1 MKQIVTQRWQPHNTW
16 QLRESAIYLLGFLFP
31 LAAQLN
37 VCLGDDV
44 QQLLPAAL
52 RDPHARIRET
62 GCWAAQR
69 LAEAHEGSGEPDGID
84 AQSVLEPLMAL
95 MLDDDAGVCKAALRA
110 LHALVEEWVGPERP
124 DVLPQ
129 LMKRCVEVWDKLPA
143 LRDTVGLDLVSACMC
158 FSPGNIEEERR
169 LALLVVAALDRWDL
183 DDLRRVAALLSHVR
197 TCLDTL
203 GREFEPL
210 VERVAGRLRQLIDHA
225 LAALSPHQQ
234 QQRTTDGLDI
244 GEMQSRREGPA
255 LNEGLFLCAE
265 LFVRGLDPSR
275 YIPESLL
282 VSFALAT
289 INYKNVREQGGCGAL
304 LGSVAA
310 HKPHLPAVEEA
321 LRQATAATPVCQWKS
336 AGLLAAIG
344 RLAGNV
350 RGLELQWVAPFWHES
365 ALWTRRQRHDAA
377 IMAFQFG
384 RHYAHVVPDVVLAK
398 LVALPPGLL
407 DRGNNENESDSES
420 EDEDEDMDE
429 GDEVLFYDDA
439 RSESLEERKA
449 AVIEG
454 LTNLILEFAVERK
467 LLSDT
472 TNYHGDDDDDD
483 DHDRPKKRR
492 RVESQNKSDD
502 DDDEAPEVRIS
513 ASRILLLYVRCLH
526 WVDDSVDGEG
536 DARRARVARALR
548 ALAELVSADQV
559 ARCFGGR
566 STSERQAWATTVA
579 KYDTND
585 SELVPAILGK

>member
-1 MKQIVTQRWQPHNTW
+1 
-16 QLRESAIYLLGFLFP
+16 
-31 LAAQLN
+31 
-37 VCLGDDV
+37 
-44 QQLLPAAL
+44 
-52 RDPHARIRET
+52 
-62 GCWAAQR
+62 
-69 LAEAHEGSGEPDGID
+69 
-84 AQSVLEPLMAL
+84 
-95 MLDDDAGVCKAALRA
+95 
-110 LHALVEEWVGPERP
+110 
-124 DVLPQ
+124 
-129 LMKRCVEVWDKLPA
+129 
-143 LRDTVGLDLVSACMC
+143 
-158 FSPGNIEEERR
+158 
-169 LALLVVAALDRWDL
+169 
-183 DDLRRVAALLSHVR
+183 
-197 TCLDTL
+197 
-203 GREFEPL
+203 
-210 VERVAGRLRQLIDHA
+210 
-225 LAALSPHQQ
+225 
-234 QQRTTDGLDI
+234 
-244 GEMQSRREGPA
+244 
-255 LNEGLFLCAE
+255 
-265 LFVRGLDPSR
+265 
-275 YIPESLL
+275 
-282 VSFALAT
+282 
-289 INYKNVREQGGCGAL
+289 
-304 LGSVAA
+304 
-310 HKPHLPAVEEA
+310 
-321 LRQATAATPVCQWKS
+321 
-336 AGLLAAIG
+336 
-344 RLAGNV
+344 LAGKV

-472 TNYHGDDDDDD
+472 TNHHGDDDDD
-483 DHDRPKKRR
+483 DHDRPKKKR

-502 DDDEAPEVRIS
+502 DDDEPPEVRRIS

-526 WVDDSVDGEG
+526 WADDSVDGEGEG

-579 KYDTND
+579 KYDTNG